1 MKQDIENGYPIA
13 RTSIECK
20 GLTLPPIEELL
31 ITFCTRPMGNKRI
44 EMFINFSNRSTDECC
59 SVEFLHQCLPV
70 ELITAHDS
78 VNLYG
83 LIASNSINDY
93 IGNLIAWNIGNSA
106 KLVIEYVLGQVL
118 MIQFTLK
125 IRGNLITESVPYH
138 KIAHLIPVGQS
149 V

>member
-1 MKQDIENGYPIA
+1 
-13 RTSIECK
+13 
-20 GLTLPPIEELL
+20 
-31 ITFCTRPMGNKRI
+31 MGNKRI
-44 EMFINFSNRSTDECC
+44 EMFINFSNRITDECFL
-59 SVEFLHQCLPV
+59 VEFLHQCLPV

-83 LIASNSINDY
+83 LIASNSIDDY
-93 IGNLIAWNIGNSA
+93 IGNLIAWNIGNSV
-106 KLVIEYVLGQVL
+106 KLGMEYVLDQVL